1 MKTNLDFKK
10 LLTYK
15 LVYLAT
21 PYTKYYIGQE
31 NAAND
36 AAKIAAKL
44 LASGVAI
51 YSPIVYTHQLAI
63 HGNLNPLD
71 HSLWLPFDQPFLD
84 VCNCLCVLK
93 LKGWQE
99 SFGIDFEI
107 KDFTAKEKMIVYL
120 DPETMQLSK
129 EP

>member
-1 MKTNLDFKK
+1 MNID
-10 LLTYK
+10 LTK
-15 LVYLAT
+15 VGLVYLAT
-21 PYTKYYIGQE
+21 PYSKYEAGLE

-36 AAKIAAKL
+36 AAKVAAKL
-44 LASGVAI
+44 LSAGVAV

-84 VCNCLCVLK
+84 SCNCLCVCTLP
-93 LKGWQE
+93 GWRE

-107 KDFTAKEKMIVYL
+107 KDFTAKKKMIVYIN
-120 DPETMQLSK
+120 PFTMQITK